1 MDRPRRFG
9 LTAVCRQRVRRV
21 GRLAPLAGAL
31 LQYLSKY
38 QPRAPLRL
46 AHLLVLAPH
55 YLSIA
60 CKHLSRHRRVWRIW
74 YVYLAQPRSPRGLV
88 KRLMEQTS
96 RHPVDARPAQ
106 SDTTPDVSPNG
117 THPQPDQ
124 QGSQP
129 KAPPKPPRLI
139 LLVRHGQT
147 TYNLEGRL
155 PGQLPGVALTDE
167 GRRQAQR
174 AAVAL
179 AGLPL
184 SAVIASPLERARETA
199 EIIARGWA
207 LPVNVDERLMDTD
220 VAFWSG
226 QKIEDINRTD
236 PRWKAFVENPTAP
249 PEGVE
254 SLASV
259 QQRSV
264 AVVEDVLREP
274 SLGNH
279 IVMVAHADIV
289 KLIIGHYSRMSVDS
303 IRYVA
308 IGNASISVLAFGEEA
323 APHLL
328 AVNWTALPFWLFPP
342 SRPAQAEPPH
352 VEPQQVPTP
361 AQRPAGSDEAM
372 IQAPGGVEMSERSLQ
387 AGAGA
392 KEQTGSHRGDA
403 STA

>member
-1 MDRPRRFG
+1 MDRTHRFG
-9 LTAVCRQRVRRV
+9 LTASYRQRVRCVR
-21 GRLAPLAGAL
+21 RLAPVAGAL
-31 LQYLSKY
+31 LQYLHTY
-38 QPRAPLRL
+38 QPRALLRL
-46 AHLLVLAPH
+46 ALLLAWAPR
-55 YLSIA
+55 YLSFV
-60 CKHLSRHRRVWRIW
+60 CRHLSRNRRVWRIW
-74 YVYLAQPRSPRGLV
+74 RVYLAQPRSPRGLV
-88 KRLMEQTS
+88 KRLMEYTPLQ
-96 RHPVDARPAQ
+96 PIDAQPAQ
-106 SDTTPDVSPNG
+106 SGTAPDVSPNG
-117 THPQPDQ
+117 AHPHPDQ
-124 QGSQP
+124 HASEP
-129 KAPPKPPRLI
+129 KQLPKPARLL

-147 TYNLEGRL
+147 TYNIEGRL

-207 LPVNVDERLMDTD
+207 LPVGVDERLMDTD

-236 PRWKAFVENPTAP
+236 PRWKAFVENPTEP

-254 SLASV
+254 SLTSV

-264 AVVEDVLREP
+264 AVVEDVLRDP

-289 KLIIGHYSRMSVDS
+289 KLIIGHYSRMSVES

-308 IGNASISVLAFGEEA
+308 IGNASISVLAFGEES

-342 SRPAQAEPPH
+342 SQHAQAAPQQL
-352 VEPQQVPTP
+352 EPQQVATP

-372 IQAPGGVEMSERSLQ
+372 IQAPGGVEISEQSLQ

-392 KEQTGSHRGDA
+392 KEQASNHRENA
-403 STA
+403 PTS